1 MATLKIRKEMIPLIR
16 SGAKISTSRYG
27 IRDIGL
33 NEELIFMA
41 AEDSSDTVKTKVTEI
56 QHCQFNEL
64 TEEEAIAE
72 GYSSLEKLKST
83 LQKLYNPGEFDYFTL
98 IKFIQCEGSINEQSR
113 GEERVNYVQGT

>member
-113 GEERVNYVQGT
+113 WEERINHV